1 MGAAA
6 AAASGAGLVS
16 VGNSALFS
24 TTSQELERTPSTAGN
39 LDKWTF
45 SAWVYFCAP
54 TGASSKPIFGAING
68 SANQQR
74 LMLTNTG
81 AIQFDWYSSSSYAGR
96 LITSQ
101 LLRDIGWYHIVAVYD
116 SGNAISSQRQQL
128 YLNGQRITA
137 FGTEAYVS
145 QNLDGL
151 VNSAVMHQI
160 GLHDGLTLSTDGYIA
175 EAVLLDG
182 TAAEPTSFGAYDSS
196 GLFWTPLASA
206 TIQELTFGTNGFYLA
221 NKVTDAPQLDF
232 QGGDDNTVILS
243 QYKSLLHFDGSD
255 TSTTFTD
262 SSSSASNWTA
272 AGNAQLDT
280 AYKKFGT
287 ASLLLDG
294 TGDYAYHT
302 TLATVGTQDFTIDLQ
317 VRRNGANTDNAI
329 LTWGDSGADT
339 GLRILSSTDNKLIV
353 STGNA
358 AVIGTGDHSTSLPD
372 GEFAHVEMVRSGNT
386 LYLFQ
391 NGTLLSSK
399 SFSYNLSSTSAWWI
413 GDDVVSSAPSNFNG
427 HIDEV
432 RIAIGYAAHTSGFTA
447 PTSAY
452 SNPPTANN
460 WKNTGSVTTN
470 THTPTNLK
478 PLLNELNSST
488 NTTLSNGN
496 QSFVNSAANNIAF
509 GTIPL
514 PSTGKWYF
522 EYKLNNASSA
532 SIVHLIG
539 LMKLG
544 NPAGWTSGISSG
556 FTDMSAC
563 YLAAAQQIWEDGS
576 LLNSP
581 STGAG
586 SINDILSLAVDLDNT
601 KMWIGYNNSF
611 YNASGGTDGNP
622 ATGANAMS
630 TKNFSDNYG
639 IIVGLYSSQGTI
651 QFDTDDFSYTPPS
664 GYSSLNSTTL
674 TSETTRT
681 ASDTTKYFDTI
692 LYEGNG
698 NFQRVGQFQPF
709 TDSFTIANSAVFNHS
724 GYLTRTQSSP
734 TDQDVWTLS
743 WWMKASNPAALVN
756 GVFGVATANQDIIY
770 YTTALIY
777 LVLSATTEFSRDI
790 DDSSQWQHIMFTN
803 NSGTLGFYWNGQS
816 QGSASGSQHS
826 FNSAVEH
833 SIGSYNGGS
842 GGIGGNP
849 MAAYMA
855 DVIFVDGTVHPVSV
869 FGQTDTTSGRWV
881 PKDPTTT
888 LDEASDFGNNG
899 YFLNFA
905 NSSDMGNDVSGNNH
919 DWTTNNTISQST
931 DTPTSNF
938 AILDANQTTWGG
950 AVTLSAGNLT
960 AEGTTTTLSN
970 NITST
975 LTMYSGKYV
984 YAFKPDSV
992 LNLEGQ
998 AGIVNDACYI
1008 ARPNDLQSGGGGTW
1022 SAEFNGSVSQF
1033 AVNQNGTRSTLT
1045 PNSNYEVGDYIIVA
1059 LDVDNLLVWLGHYD
1073 ASTDTTK
1080 WYNSVAVDWTGNPAT
1095 GTGGSPIYGNW
1106 FKFSVALYSGRG
1118 GVADFG
1124 QNSLLSNIDI
1134 PTGFN
1139 YLTQDNI
1146 TSSDQFISAFSWI
1159 KNRDAT
1165 DNHMLFDRVR
1175 GVTKDIHSNTT
1186 DAQVTNVQTVQEFL
1200 AGGVQVGTDV
1210 QVNTANESYV
1220 LWNWMMEATGS
1231 GASNTDGSINTT
1243 KTLVDTTLGLS
1254 ISTYDGT
1261 GANATVGH
1269 GLGVAPEFII
1279 IKKTSASGS
1288 GWYCYHVGLDPTA
1301 PQNKVIYL
1309 DTTGAVADDV
1319 TYWNDTAPTSSVF
1332 SLGTT
1337 TNVNGSG
1344 VTYVAY
1350 CFADSQFIST
1360 GSFEGNANN
1369 NGTFIPTVNSLGIP
1383 IQPTWML
1390 IKNIDA
1396 TSAWG
1401 IFDTSRSPINQGNKN
1416 IYPNYNNAE
1425 DTGNGFDIVTGGF
1438 KNRLSSAF
1446 TNASNT
1452 FIYMA
1457 IGTPIIDTD
1466 GRIIAG
1472 R

>member
-6 AAASGAGLVS
+6 AASGGASLVS
-16 VGNSALFS
+16 VGNSSLFTS
-24 TTSQELERTPSTAGN
+24 NSQELERTPSGAGN
-39 LDKWTF
+39 VDKWTF
-45 SAWVYFCAP
+45 STWVYFGD
-54 TGASSKPIFGAING
+54 TTNSTSIPIFGAINT
-68 SANQQR
+68 SANQNAI
-74 LMLTNTG
+74 LISSTG
-81 AIQFDWYSSSSYAGR
+81 QIYFQIYLSSAHAGR
-96 LITSQ
+96 LITTQ
-101 LLRDIGWYHIVAVYD
+101 LLRDIGWYHIVVVYD
-116 SGNAISSQRQQL
+116 SGNAIASNREII
-128 YLNGQRITA
+128 YLNGERVTEFA
-137 FGTEAYVS
+137 TEAYVS

-151 VNSAVMHQI
+151 ICGTHLHQV
-160 GLHDGLTLSTDGYIA
+160 GMFDGLATSLNGYLA
-175 EAVLLDG
+175 ETVLLDG
-182 TAAEPTSFGAYDSS
+182 TATGPTSFGVYDSS

-206 TIQELTFGTNGFYLA
+206 TIKELTFGTTGFYLDNTTNA
-221 NKVTDAPQLDF
+221 QTDASG
-232 QGGDDNTVILS
+232 QGNN
-243 QYKSLLHFDGSD
+243 
-255 TSTTFTD
+255 FT
-262 SSSSASNWTA
+262 
-272 AGNAQLDT
+272 
-280 AYKKFGT
+280 
-287 ASLLLDG
+287 
-294 TGDYAYHT
+294 
-302 TLATVGTQDFTIDLQ
+302 
-317 VRRNGANTDNAI
+317 
-329 LTWGDSGADT
+329 
-339 GLRILSSTDNKLIV
+339 
-353 STGNA
+353 
-358 AVIGTGDHSTSLPD
+358 
-372 GEFAHVEMVRSGNT
+372 
-386 LYLFQ
+386 
-391 NGTLLSSK
+391 
-399 SFSYNLSSTSAWWI
+399 
-413 GDDVVSSAPSNFNG
+413 
-427 HIDEV
+427 
-432 RIAIGYAAHTSGFTA
+432 
-447 PTSAY
+447 
-452 SNPPTANN
+452 
-460 WKNTGSVTTN
+460 NTGSVTTVN
-470 THTPTNLK
+470 YHTPTKLGLLVNNLFPATATTTYLDGNK
-478 PLLNELNSST
+478 NFKTSATSQFTIKRIP
-488 NTTLSNGN
+488 TTL
-496 QSFVNSAANNIAF
+496 
-509 GTIPL
+509 TL
-514 PSTGKWYF
+514 PDTGKW
-522 EYKLNNASSA
+522 
-532 SIVHLIG
+532 I
-539 LMKLG
+539 LG
-544 NPAGWTSGISSG
+544 FTLPSVGTSGNG
-556 FTDMSAC
+556 FGLTS
-563 YLAAAQQIWEDGS
+563 AAQFAAGRLGFPGS
-576 LLNSP
+576 GVGYPYLGYHSTTSP
-581 STGAG
+581 ALWSEAGMISNAMGTGVQAADEYY
-586 SINDILSLAVDLDNT
+586 IAVDLDNT
-601 KMWIGYNNSF
+601 KAYGGFWDNS
-611 YNASGGTDGNP
+611 ASTLYWYAADGGTDGNP
-622 ATGANAMS
+622 ATGDNPSNTIDYTGGSQFTMS
-630 TKNFSDNYG
+630 SINNVKM
-639 IIVGLYSSQGTI
+639 GLIEEADISITI
-651 QFDTDDFSYTPPS
+651 PTGFSYFSPT
-664 GYSSLNSTTL
+664 NVFAA
-674 TSETTRT
+674 TTRT

-756 GVFGVATANQDIIY
+756 GIFGVATANQDIIY

-1220 LWNWMMEATGS
+1220 LWNWMIEATGS
-1231 GASNTDGSINTT
+1231 GSANTAGSVNTT
-1243 KTLVDTTLGLS
+1243 STLVDTTLGCS
-1254 ISTYDGT
+1254 ISQFECPNDSNDFTI
-1261 GANATVGH
+1261 GH
-1269 GLGVAPEFII
+1269 GLGAVPKVVLLKSVDDGTYNWSVFH
-1279 IKKTSASGS
+1279 ASTM
-1288 GWYCYHVGLDPTA
+1288 DN
-1301 PQNKVIYL
+1301 QDYL
-1309 DTTGAVADDV
+1309 KLNSDAAQTDYGANIWGAAV
-1319 TYWNDTAPTSSVF
+1319 PTSTVIGITANVAV
-1332 SLGTT
+1332 LKNTT
-1337 TNVNGSG
+1337 CIC
-1344 VTYVAY
+1344 YA
-1350 CFADSQFIST
+1350 FADSQFIAT
-1360 GSFEGNANN
+1360 GKYTGNGNAD
-1369 NGTFIPTVNSLGIP
+1369 GTFIPTVNSLGVP
-1383 IQPTWML
+1383 IQPRWVMFKSTDAV
-1390 IKNIDA
+1390 KN
-1396 TSAWG
+1396 WY
-1401 IFDTSRSPINQGNKN
+1401 INDVKRN
-1416 IYPNYNNAE
+1416 
-1425 DTGNGFDIVTGGF
+1425 GNGNPIERYLIADLTLVGGDDTQPPDFVTGGV
-1438 KNRLSSAF
+1438 KWRGVGSG
-1446 TNASNT
+1446 TNGNGTNYVYIA
-1452 FIYMA
+1452 M
-1457 IGTPIIDTD
+1457 GTPIIDTD